1 MDDPHPEKY
10 PSGKLIYGIAALA
23 TLLLIVMCAKPD
35 PTPREHVAR
44 SEKSEVDCTGMTEL
58 DCWNAKQFD
67 KRRTEMAQELEKEG
81 FFDK

>member
-1 MDDPHPEKY
+1 MPEKY

-44 SEKSEVDCTGMTEL
+44 PEKSEVAECAEPMDSIECLEQHNL
-58 DCWNAKQFD
+58 E
-67 KRRTEMAQELEKEG
+67 RRRERLVEQMRDEG
-81 FFDK
+81 LIKD